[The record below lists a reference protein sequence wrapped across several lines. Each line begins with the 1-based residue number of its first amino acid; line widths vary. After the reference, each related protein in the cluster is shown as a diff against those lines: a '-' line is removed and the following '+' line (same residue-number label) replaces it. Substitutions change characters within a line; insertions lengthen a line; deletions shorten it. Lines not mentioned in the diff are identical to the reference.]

1 MYHIGTN
8 GKIRLAPGTYEISR
22 VPVSRYEFVTSG
34 VSAAYPDSV
43 PTTITEK
50 FDGSSNHVE
59 TFDVTVESGKT
70 VDVHYYDQVAYYDK
84 FTHVDT
90 TVNKFYQL
98 NDSNQNTTVKGI
110 RVKDITNV
118 DTDDNVTINQDS
130 PNLKLYFIY
139 VDGTERE
146 ITDTTEKAKLR
157 FTYEG
162 SNTTFNNPS
171 TGFSPSTTESS
182 FTIYSNNAFK
192 DNIYTLK
199 ATYDDRF
206 STNFDLVFER
216 AP

>member
-90 TVNKFYQL
+90 KINKFYQL
-98 NDSNQNTTVKGI
+98 NETTKANETVKGLI
-110 RVKDITNV
+110 VRYDGKAGTSNASIDIS
-118 DTDDNVTINQDS
+118 TDANFKA
-130 PNLKLYFIY
+130 KLIY
-139 VDGTERE
+139 VDGSERDLSNKTN
-146 ITDTTEKAKLR
+146 ITIDANNSHADITVSADGKTITVANSSSH
-157 FTYEG
+157 
-162 SNTTFNNPS
+162 SN
-171 TGFSPSTTESS
+171 EV
-182 FTIYSNNAFK
+182 
-192 DNIYTLK
+192 YTLK
-199 ATYDDRF
+199 AKYNNKFETTF
-206 STNFDLVFER
+206 ELVFER
-216 AP
+216 TP

>member
-1 MYHIGTN
+1 MYHIDSA
-8 GKIRLAPGTYEISR
+8 GKIRLEPGTYQITR

-110 RVKDITNV
+110 RVEYLTNIPTSSSTAQIAYGNANVSGMLNAWFIFVDGSEREMTAAEKEALTFSYDPAQNNNESLNLTTDSNNHNISITDITSDYASKVYTVQATHGN
-118 DTDDNVTINQDS
+118 
-130 PNLKLYFIY
+130 F
-139 VDGTERE
+139 
-146 ITDTTEKAKLR
+146 TTK
-157 FTYEG
+157 
-162 SNTTFNNPS
+162 
-171 TGFSPSTTESS
+171 
-182 FTIYSNNAFK
+182 
-192 DNIYTLK
+192 
-199 ATYDDRF
+199 
-206 STNFDLVFER
+206 FDIVF
-216 AP
+216 AQ